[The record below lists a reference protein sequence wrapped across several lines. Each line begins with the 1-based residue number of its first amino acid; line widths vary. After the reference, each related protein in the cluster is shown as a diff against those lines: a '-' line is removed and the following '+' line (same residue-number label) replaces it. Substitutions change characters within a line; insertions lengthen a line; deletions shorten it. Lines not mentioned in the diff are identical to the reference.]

1 MKKLSELTD
10 AQLLMLVLNLQSGYM
25 NSGVNNITLLAKVEK
40 INEEL
45 YNRLEQLGEID
56 FEL

>member
-10 AQLLMLVLNLQSGYM
+10 AQLLMLVLNLQNSYM
-25 NSGVNNITLLAKVEK
+25 NSGVNNMTLLAKIEK

-56 FEL
+56 FEA